1 MGSYNNHSKAE
12 MYVHNSKLGIETRWY
27 ATKDYP
33 YYANINAFSILSHKN
48 DFIIFG
54 GNYQTVDDEEKFTS
68 IITMFKTNKN
78 SWSEMGNLQTKRHG
92 HQSINANNNFLVVGG
107 QHRKQTELCQL
118 EKETINCTI
127 QGEDFEDFVY
137 YPVLVKIL
145 PSEECIIKYP
155 QTLPISRKEYK
166 KISDSLHL
174 YMAQTSPPDYSSY
187 EPEKN
192 YYD

>member
-1 MGSYNNHSKAE
+1 MQGLIGAR
-12 MYVHNSKLGIETRWY
+12 KLASR
-27 ATKDYP
+27 
-33 YYANINAFSILSHKN
+33 
-48 DFIIFG
+48 
-54 GNYQTVDDEEKFTS
+54 
-68 IITMFKTNKN
+68 
-78 SWSEMGNLQTKRHG
+78 
-92 HQSINANNNFLVVGG
+92 

-155 QTLPISRKEYK
+155 QTLPIPRKEYK

-174 YMAQTSPPDYSSY
+174 YMAQTLPPDYSDVYS
-187 EPEKN
+187 
-192 YYD
+192 DDD